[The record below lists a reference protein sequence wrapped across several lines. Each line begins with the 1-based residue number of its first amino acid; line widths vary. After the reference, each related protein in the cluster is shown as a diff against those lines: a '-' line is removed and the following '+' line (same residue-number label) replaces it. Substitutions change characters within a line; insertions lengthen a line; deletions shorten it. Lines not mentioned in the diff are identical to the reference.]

1 MFKPLS
7 HSSADMPRMVKNNQ
21 CWSPC
26 ATILLAPYRRPS
38 RWAWTRPRNSTRSCY
53 SARATRTWWGII
65 INYKQLNRDED
76 LNSAVFYLLRLLTL
90 HKSESK
96 SGSERAH
103 WCIIKLNILGTRL
116 NQAESSVSS
125 PQGLQLKRHKVRVL
139 SVLLLQISQ
148 FQIPQLKTFQSL
160 KMPI

>member
-26 ATILLAPYRRPS
+26 ATISLAPYRRPS
-38 RWAWTRPRNSTRSCY
+38 RWAWTRPRNSTRSYY

-90 HKSESK
+90 HKS
-96 SGSERAH
+96 GSERAH

-125 PQGLQLKRHKVRVL
+125 PQGLQLKRHKERVL